1 MRERERERERE
12 SVCVCVADEFSFVHL
27 EFEKAVDHLGKD
39 FQ

>member
-12 SVCVCVADEFSFVHL
+12 SVADEFSFVHL
-27 EFEKAVDHLGKD
+27 EFEKTVDHLGKD